1 MADAPSLP
9 GPIQMPDITQ
19 LNMGLPKDLF
29 GLSWVLVG
37 DIIGGLIVVG
47 FLLYFFT
54 KRGKVKW
61 NVAIYERD
69 SSGIPIPIDE
79 DILDEKSLNK
89 GKNTLYILRKYKS
102 LAHPPISKFIY
113 KRKKGMFGAELWC
126 DYLREG
132 QDFIP
137 VQRLVANGLNTKED
151 VGTYTKRLQE
161 IYESKPEEVKQKYIY
176 SPLIPQAIPKL
187 KYEPMEYNMTEM
199 LQVRLAQRE
208 MLYADRAGWMQQY
221 GPMIGIGLAAV
232 AIIVVAYLGFQFAS
246 AQISGTTEA
255 ANSVADKLGII
266 GNKL

>member
-1 MADAPSLP
+1 MVDLP
-9 GPIQMPDITQ
+9 TNGISMPDITK
-19 LNMGLPKDLF
+19 LSMSIPSNLF
-29 GLSWVLVG
+29 GMSWVMIG
-37 DIIGGLIVVG
+37 DILGGLIVIG

-79 DILDEKSLNK
+79 DVLDEKSLNK
-89 GKNTLYILRKYKS
+89 GKNTMYILRKYKS
-102 LAHPPISKFIY
+102 LAHPPVSKFIY
-113 KRKKGMFGAELWC
+113 RRKKGMFGTELWC

-137 VQRLVANGLNTKED
+137 VQRLAQLGLNTKED
-151 VGTYTKRLQE
+151 VGIYTKRLQE

-176 SPLIPQAIPKL
+176 SPLIPQAIPRL

-208 MLYADRAGWMQQY
+208 MLYADKQGWMQQY
-221 GPMIGIGLAAV
+221 GPMVGIGLAAV

-246 AQISGTTEA
+246 AQIGSTTAA
-255 ANSVADKLGII
+255 ANTVAEKLSVVADRL
-266 GNKL
+266 

>member
-1 MADAPSLP
+1 MADLP
-9 GPIQMPDITQ
+9 GPIQMPDITK
-19 LNMGLPKDLF
+19 LDLASYLPKDLF
-29 GLSWVLVG
+29 GLSWLIVG
-37 DIIGGLIVVG
+37 DIVGGLIVVG

-61 NVAIYERD
+61 NIAIYERE

-79 DILDEKSLNK
+79 DVLDEKSLNK
-89 GKNTLYILRKYKS
+89 GKNTMYILRKYKA

-113 KRKKGMFGAELWC
+113 KRKKGMFGTELWC

-137 VQRLVANGLNTKED
+137 VQRLATLGLSTKMD
-151 VGTYTKRLQE
+151 VGEYTKRLQE
-161 IYESKPEEVKQKYIY
+161 IYESKPEEVKQKYVY

-208 MLYADRAGWMQQY
+208 MLYADRQGWMQQY
-221 GPMIGIGLAAV
+221 GPMVGIGLAAV

-246 AQISGTTEA
+246 AQITSSTAA
-255 ANSVADKLGII
+255 ANTVADRLSDVAGR
-266 GNKL
+266 L